1 MPCPCD
7 EQKKKGG
14 GYWRKCE
21 KNVLIELLA
30 NLRYQSKY
38 QSTAY
43 IYWFLQQL
51 VFLKV
56 CILEKKKDSGK
67 RLKNCGMRNFREK
80 GAECGISTPPS
91 PSRPCKKRKGCTKM
105 QRKKFR
111 QNTGNKSKNIFITI
125 DFPQFLALFIL
136 AELSRAK
143 RSTMGKKMW

>member
-1 MPCPCD
+1 MKTNFEKFSINQKRMPCPCD

-67 RLKNCGMRNFREK
+67 RLKKCGMRNFREK

-105 QRKKFR
+105 KRKKFC
-111 QNTGNKSKNIFITI
+111 QNTGNKARIF
-125 DFPQFLALFIL
+125 L
-136 AELSRAK
+136 
-143 RSTMGKKMW
+143 